1 MKRSSM
7 VTVCSGFGTSCLQV
21 TLEERRRVL
30 ATIRK
35 EIGELEAEKKALQN
49 KGATS
54 ASAADPQL

>member
-1 MKRSSM
+1 M
-7 VTVCSGFGTSCLQV
+7 VTVCSGFGTSCLRV